1 MDNTISQECHDA
13 ALSLLEED
21 YEDADGNDTVAHEH
35 NSALLSE
42 QYRISAR
49 QLAEQGIQKALAKIK
64 ADQHAEEEQ
73 SRSSRKRC
81 NSPTSLALAHDP
93 SLKDVDW
100 HQHVTWNPTFN
111 DDLESHWRSV
121 KKHSCRALGFH
132 WDHWEASEASSCWGR
147 EHRGTWRAALDFVC
161 EQIYRIK
168 RHGND
173 FYIGISIV
181 PFKRYCGKDM
191 FPDYDIIGHCVD
203 WDHMRVVAYGDAA
216 LIRVLEIAAIMLYP
230 TSANKGKGGERCG
243 PPGTLS
249 FLYVVW
255 RDIIE

>member
-1 MDNTISQECHDA
+1 MDNTISQECLDA
-13 ALSLLEED
+13 ALSLLD
-21 YEDADGNDTVAHEH
+21 EDADGNDTVAHDEH
-35 NSALLSE
+35 NSAVLSE
-42 QYRISAR
+42 QYRTSAR

-64 ADQHAEEEQ
+64 AAQHAEEEEE
-73 SRSSRKRC
+73 RSSRKRC

-100 HQHVTWNPTFN
+100 IQHVTWNPTWN
-111 DDLESHWRSV
+111 DPLEAHWSLV
-121 KKHSCRALGFH
+121 SKHSSRVLGFH
-132 WDHWEASEASSCWGR
+132 WETSSCWGR
-147 EHRGTWRAALDFVC
+147 KHRGTWRAALDHVS

-168 RHGND
+168 RHSNEL
-173 FYIGISIV
+173 YIGLSIV
-181 PFKRYCGKDM
+181 PFKRFCGKDM

>member
-1 MDNTISQECHDA
+1 MDNTISQECLDA
-13 ALSLLEED
+13 ALSLLD
-21 YEDADGNDTVAHEH
+21 EDADGNDTVAHDEH
-35 NSALLSE
+35 NSAVLSE
-42 QYRISAR
+42 QYRTSAR

-64 ADQHAEEEQ
+64 AAQHAEEEEE
-73 SRSSRKRC
+73 RSSRKRC

-100 HQHVTWNPTFN
+100 IQHVTWNPTWN
-111 DDLESHWRSV
+111 DPLEAHWSLV
-121 KKHSCRALGFH
+121 SKHSSRVLGFH
-132 WDHWEASEASSCWGR
+132 WETSSCWGR
-147 EHRGTWRAALDFVC
+147 KHRGTWRAALDHVS

-168 RHGND
+168 RHSNEL
-173 FYIGISIV
+173 YIGLSIV
-181 PFKRYCGKDM
+181 PFKRFCGKDM

-230 TSANKGKGGERCG
+230 TSVNKGKGGERCG

-249 FLYVVW
+249 FLYVIW
-255 RDIIE
+255 RDVIE